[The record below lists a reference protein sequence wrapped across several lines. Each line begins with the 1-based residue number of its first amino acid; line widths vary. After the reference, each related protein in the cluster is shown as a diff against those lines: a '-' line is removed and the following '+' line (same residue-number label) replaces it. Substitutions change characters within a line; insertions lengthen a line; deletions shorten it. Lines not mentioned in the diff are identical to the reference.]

1 LINLVLENTMQVR
14 LKHIMDKIKIEI
26 DLLKDS
32 LRNLFVVMFAIMSGE
47 VSLIYKILHN
57 KYNLTDFALLV
68 IGFLFLFIIDKVKQ
82 NKNKQIQELLE
93 RLNK

>member
-1 LINLVLENTMQVR
+1 MMQVQ

-26 DLLKDS
+26 DLLRDS

-57 KYNLTDFALLV
+57 NYNLTDYALLV
-68 IGFLFLFIIDKVKQ
+68 IGFLFLFVVDKIKQ